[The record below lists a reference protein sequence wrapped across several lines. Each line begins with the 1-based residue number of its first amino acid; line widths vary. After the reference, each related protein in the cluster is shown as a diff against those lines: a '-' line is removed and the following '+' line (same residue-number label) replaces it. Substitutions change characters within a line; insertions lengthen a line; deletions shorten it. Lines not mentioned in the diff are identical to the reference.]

1 MFRTLLFT
9 VVLAGYA
16 AVFLR
21 LPSAGARGGFD
32 PLGPE
37 GQHVEQAIETGR
49 FADALT
55 VALDLEKTYPED
67 LTISY
72 WLTEIYAGL
81 GRTDDQSRARDRY
94 ERLSSKPARES
105 R

>member
-1 MFRTLLFT
+1 LFT

-21 LPSAGARGGFD
+21 LPSAGARAGFD

-37 GQHVEQAIETGR
+37 GRHVEQAIETGR
-49 FADALT
+49 FAEALS
-55 VALDLEKTYPED
+55 VAVDLEQTYPED

-72 WLTEIYAGL
+72 WLTEIYGGL
-81 GRTDDQSRARDRY
+81 GRTDEEARARERY
-94 ERLSSKPARES
+94 ERLSSEPTGEPR
-105 R
+105 